1 MRPLSGDDPVQIGRY
16 RLRSRL
22 GAGGM
27 GRVYLAFTPAGR
39 PVALKVVRP
48 ELSHDQEF
56 RARFHQEIQ
65 AAQRVRGLY
74 TAELVD
80 ADPNADPPW
89 LATAYVQGPSLQQV
103 VDERGPIPE
112 ADAFLLTAGV
122 AEALQAIHSA
132 NVVHRDLKPSNVVLG
147 PDGPRVIDFGIA
159 RALEGAALT
168 QTGMAVGT
176 PQFMAPEQLLGLA
189 VTPMIDIFAL
199 GTLAAYS
206 VLGRSPFGDGHPTAV
221 YYRVLHE
228 PPNLDGCPPQLRTL
242 IEHCLA
248 KDPADR
254 PQLDQILRFCLERS
268 DAADS
273 GSLRAQSL
281 YSPAYPPAETAVHRQ
296 VTPLPTPTMAGV
308 AAQFPPLG
316 ETGRVVPPQPII
328 KAVRLIY
335 LGGLVSACSVAIAVL
350 TAAPAMRAAMHMSG
364 SVDGVT
370 AVNAGL
376 TGVIGACTWFWM
388 ARQVKRGWGKARF
401 TAASLFAIRTI
412 LIYSTNAGGIS
423 NHLSFIF
430 ELAEWGVGLLT
441 LVALW
446 DRQSGAYFAALNRAR
461 SLALPEWPGKA
472 ASQASGPRHGKN

>member
-80 ADPNADPPW
+80 ADPDADPPW

-103 VDERGPIPE
+103 VDERGPMTE
-112 ADAFLLTAGV
+112 AEAFPLIAGV

-147 PDGPRVIDFGIA
+147 TDGPRVIDFGIA

-189 VTPMIDIFAL
+189 VTPMIDVFAL

-206 VLGRSPFGDGHPTAV
+206 VLGRSPFGEGHPTAV

-228 PPNLDGCPPQLRTL
+228 PPDLDGCPPQLRAL
-242 IEHCLA
+242 IEPCLT
-248 KDPADR
+248 KDPAGR
-254 PQLDQILRFCLERS
+254 PQLDQILRFCLER
-268 DAADS
+268 ADVAGS
-273 GSLRAQSL
+273 GSPRAQPV
-281 YSPAYPPAETAVHRQ
+281 YQPAETVAHRLEA
-296 VTPLPTPTMAGV
+296 PLPTMATGV
-308 AAQFPPLG
+308 APQFPPLG
-316 ETGRVVPPQPII
+316 ATGRVVPPPPII

-335 LGGLVSACSVAIAVL
+335 LGALVSACSVVIAVL
-350 TAAPAMRAAMHMSG
+350 TAAPAMRAAMGMSG

-376 TGVIGACTWFWM
+376 TGVIGACTWLWM

-412 LIYSTNAGGIS
+412 LIYSTNAGGVS

-446 DRQSGAYFAALNRAR
+446 DRQSSAYFAALNRVR
-461 SLALPEWPGKA
+461 SLAIPEWPGKA
-472 ASQASGPRHGKN
+472 APQASGPRHGKN

>member
-80 ADPNADPPW
+80 ADPDADPPW

-103 VDERGPIPE
+103 VDERGPMTE
-112 ADAFLLTAGV
+112 AEAFQLIAGV
-122 AEALQAIHSA
+122 AEALQAIHSV

-206 VLGRSPFGDGHPTAV
+206 VLGRSPFGEGHPPAV

-228 PPNLDGCPPQLRTL
+228 PPDLNGCPPQLRVL
-242 IEHCLA
+242 IEQCLA
-248 KDPADR
+248 KEPAGR
-254 PQLDQILRFCLERS
+254 PRLDQILRFCLARS
-268 DAADS
+268 DVA
-273 GSLRAQSL
+273 GSLSPPAQSL
-281 YSPAYPPAETAVHRQ
+281 YPPVEMAVHRHEA
-296 VTPLPTPTMAGV
+296 PLPTMVTGV
-308 AAQFPPLG
+308 APQSPTLG
-316 ETGRVVPPQPII
+316 APGRVVPPQPII

-335 LGGLVSACSVAIAVL
+335 LGGLISACSVVIAVL
-350 TAAPAMRAAMHMSG
+350 TAAPAMRTAMHMSG

-376 TGVIGACTWFWM
+376 TGVLGACTWFWM

-423 NHLSFIF
+423 NHLSFVF

-446 DRQSGAYFAALNRAR
+446 DGQSSAYFAALNRAR
-461 SLALPEWPGKA
+461 SLALPEWPSKA
-472 ASQASGPRHGKN
+472 TPQASGPRHGKN